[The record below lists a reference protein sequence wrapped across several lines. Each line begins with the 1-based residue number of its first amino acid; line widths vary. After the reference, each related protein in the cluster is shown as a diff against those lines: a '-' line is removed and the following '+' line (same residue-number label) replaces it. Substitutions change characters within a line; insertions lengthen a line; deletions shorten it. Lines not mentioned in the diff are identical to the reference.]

1 MSSINADLSIPVP
14 IEQPNSLVPHPEIQ
28 DDSWHYFSSQ
38 RGTKESCGCIPS
50 FGTSTPQKDK
60 ELTLTNAY
68 RQMDIQLVNS
78 FSTTVSVLKESM
90 RLVTGIQCRAG
101 KDLEIKITL
110 LEKRTH

>member
-1 MSSINADLSIPVP
+1 
-14 IEQPNSLVPHPEIQ
+14 
-28 DDSWHYFSSQ
+28 
-38 RGTKESCGCIPS
+38 
-50 FGTSTPQKDK
+50 
-60 ELTLTNAY
+60 
-68 RQMDIQLVNS
+68 MDIQLVNS